1 MSRIRR
7 EIVQCMSG
15 LTASGGELSARFRFP
30 ESFIG
35 FQGHFPEKKILPG
48 VCQLQC
54 AMSLVEE
61 RMKRQVVL
69 REAVMVKFFHPIEP
83 DQEIACTCTGMQ
95 EGTDSEFTLKAVMS
109 RDGQKVSEMK
119 LRVSYEE

>member
-1 MSRIRR
+1 MSRMRR

-15 LTASGGELSARFRFP
+15 LTRKDSELSARFRFP
-30 ESFIG
+30 ASFIG

-54 AMSLVEE
+54 AMSMVEE
-61 RMKRQVVL
+61 LMQRQVVL

-83 DQEIACTCTGMQ
+83 DQEIDCACTGLQ
-95 EGTDSEFTLKAVMS
+95 EGTDSEFTLKAVMH
-109 RDGQKVSEMK
+109 REGQKVSEMK